1 MNNTQKYI
9 LVVTAVLIL
18 VFVAWGVSKAVQE
31 NNVPKTDV
39 VALAQ
44 CLASKK
50 VTMYGAYWC
59 SHCQNQKALFGDAFK
74 YVPYVECTENEKS
87 CTSKGVQGFPTWL
100 VPDASGVETKL
111 EGEQSFEALSKAS
124 ECPLTQVSK

>member
-9 LVVTAVLIL
+9 VIAMVVLIL
-18 VFVAWGVSKAVQE
+18 VFVGWGVSKAVQE
-31 NNVPKTDV
+31 KKPAADA

-74 YVPYVECTENEKS
+74 YVPYVECTENEKL
-87 CTSKGVQGFPTWL
+87 CTAKGVQGFPTWL
-100 VPDASGVETKL
+100 VPDASGKEIKL
-111 EGEQSFEALSKAS
+111 EGEQSFAALAEASG
-124 ECPLTQVSK
+124 CPLTSASK

>member
-9 LVVTAVLIL
+9 LAVTVVLIL

-31 NNVPKTDV
+31 NNTPKTDA

-50 VTMYGAYWC
+50 VTMYGTYWC

-74 YVPYVECTENEKS
+74 YVPYVECTENEK
-87 CTSKGVQGFPTWL
+87 
-100 VPDASGVETKL
+100 
-111 EGEQSFEALSKAS
+111 
-124 ECPLTQVSK
+124 

>member
-9 LVVTAVLIL
+9 VAVVLIL
-18 VFVAWGVSKAVQE
+18 IVGFVVWGVLQAKSGTKTSSAAVQ
-31 NNVPKTDV
+31 TF
-39 VALAQ
+39 AQ

-74 YVPYVECTENEKS
+74 YVPYVECTENEKL
-87 CTSKGVQGFPTWL
+87 CTAKGVQGFPTWI
-100 VPDASGVETKL
+100 VTDARGAETKL
-111 EGEQSFEALSKAS
+111 VGEQSFEELSRASGCALPNAS
-124 ECPLTQVSK
+124 Q